1 MMVIDQVTLPEG
13 FLSARLNGDELRAA
27 AMFLE
32 LARQRAPE
40 VEVLSPR
47 LTKAGFYKMVLRFP
61 PGDTWE
67 LTDTLAAI
75 ADEVEERTGIF
86 FSLD

>member
-1 MMVIDQVTLPEG
+1 MMMIDQVTLPPG
-13 FLSARLNGDELRAA
+13 FLTARLNGDELRAA

-32 LARQRAPE
+32 LARERAPE
-40 VEVLSPR
+40 VEVLHPR

-61 PGDTWE
+61 KGDTWE
-67 LTDTLAAI
+67 QTDALAAI
-75 ADEVEERTGIF
+75 ADEVEAKTGIF